1 MAGHLA
7 RNQVH
12 AGSIPA
18 ALTERGRRPKGRR
31 CFRTAEIGVRFSAAP
46 RSFRVGAPGRAVG
59 LQSRRTAFESL
70 LTRNADRMASV
81 TSLGMTPR
89 PTTSSACWKAPPNGR
104 QRVPK
109 TRVVAL
115 SPRGSIPPPSS
126 TETTCMPV
134 LHTRVLSERATAP
147 GVRLSPSPPPRPSRQ
162 VGRRRAATSVSKR
175 FDSALGLQ
183 LAFALEVFV
192 AARRLARSEAGVQL
206 PPGAQFTSAPLS
218 EWLGPGLPNR
228 RREFDSRTV
237 LKPGGPRQL
246 GGEPASRAAIVPQK
260 R

>member
-18 ALTERGRRPKGRR
+18 ALTEWGARRGGATPCKRR
-31 CFRTAEIGVRFSAAP
+31 RTGSTPVLSTDWV
-46 RSFRVGAPGRAVG
+46 SAPGRAVG

-89 PTTSSACWKAPPNGR
+89 PTTSSASWKAPPNGR

-126 TETTCMPV
+126 TFVGC
-134 LHTRVLSERATAP
+134 
-147 GVRLSPSPPPRPSRQ
+147 SP
-162 VGRRRAATSVSKR
+162 
-175 FDSALGLQ
+175 
-183 LAFALEVFV
+183 
-192 AARRLARSEAGVQL
+192 
-206 PPGAQFTSAPLS
+206 APLS
-218 EWLGPGLPNR
+218 ERLGPGLPNR

>member
-18 ALTERGRRPKGRR
+18 ALTDW
-31 CFRTAEIGVRFSAAP
+31 
-46 RSFRVGAPGRAVG
+46 VGAPGRAVG

-126 TETTCMPV
+126 VGDDVHVGFAHSRAKRAGASPGSSTLPV
-134 LHTRVLSERATAP
+134 SSA
-147 GVRLSPSPPPRPSRQ
+147 RPSRQ
-162 VGRRRAATSVSKR
+162 VGRRRAATSVRSGSTPLSVSICHASK
-175 FDSALGLQ
+175 
-183 LAFALEVFV
+183 VFV
-192 AARRLARSEAGVQL
+192 AARRLARSEERVR
-206 PPGAQFTSAPLS
+206 LS
-218 EWLGPGLPNR
+218 LDAHPHRCPSG
-228 RREFDSRTV
+228 
-237 LKPGGPRQL
+237 
-246 GGEPASRAAIVPQK
+246 
-260 R
+260 